1 MEKHRF
7 VFESFEDFLKN
18 SDSLLEAKK
27 DKGTEL
33 DLEGATELVDKIIS
47 LDLDLVENYLQ
58 KTDSLSKTG
67 LARKYGMLAIEA
79 CRTEEYGKA
88 ALYVLLSEAGG
99 IDDKEVPVMNA
110 IGLDINSKNK
120 NTPEAKAKIKK
131 LGEEVESMSDE
142 EARKLA
148 EAGFKELK
156 VNGIPYRYRTPV
168 LWGMLSDADRQK
180 VYDDFFKL
188 AIKRGYDTV
197 EGLENVI
204 NKHFD
209 IKKKEN
215 STALTNPGV
224 FLYLNKEEVTKAEPP
239 AKVTPETTF
248 LLDDEKSSDVFRPN
262 KTGAN
267 GQADF
272 MEDSFNELV
281 GKLGSIFERY
291 KAGEI
296 TTIKRIN
303 ILTSADRYRNTE
315 DAEKLSWGELSY
327 SRAVA
332 MTKVIEGVAKA
343 AELDDDII
351 SQLPKV
357 TFIYAKGEN
366 GDGTSGPN
374 PPEGKKFGYYV
385 KSGNVSK
392 WIEGTDRSIVTLIPI
407 DDQGTP
413 TAENADGA
421 KTKKEAPKGKVE
433 DYNKFRYNNIQIE
446 FEKVEIVPGK
456 EEPLASEKI
465 VTLKYPVKI
474 VIPSRYSTKRIK
486 IPIPTITTSY
496 SSSGKSSK
504 ANSCP
509 SFTETTKLK
518 FGLTFKTINILTYK
532 SDLTKD
538 LF

>member
-27 DKGTEL
+27 DSGTEL
-33 DLEGATELVDKIIS
+33 KIDGATDLVNKIIS
-47 LDLDLVENYLQ
+47 LDLDLAENDL
-58 KTDSLSKTG
+58 KKSEAPATSPTKV
-67 LARKYGMLAIEA
+67 YGMKAIEA
-79 CRTEEYGKA
+79 LRNKEYGKG
-88 ALYVLLSEAGG
+88 ALYVLLSQTSTISAKEIEA
-99 IDDKEVPVMNA
+99 MNA
-110 IGLDINSKNK
+110 IGLSVDSKTSSSDK
-120 NTPEAKAKIKK
+120 QAKVKSLGAKIESMAEDEAK
-131 LGEEVESMSDE
+131 
-142 EARKLA
+142 KLA
-148 EAGFKELK
+148 EAGLKAYKETL
-156 VNGIPYRYRTPV
+156 PYKFRTPL
-168 LWGMLSDADRQK
+168 LWGMLSDADKGK

-188 AIKRGYDTV
+188 AIKRGYDTK
-197 EGLENVI
+197 EGLEGVI
-204 NKHFD
+204 DKHFAV
-209 IKKKEN
+209 KKKEN
-215 STALTNPGV
+215 SGALTSPGV
-224 FLYLNKEEVTKAEPP
+224 MVFLTRDEITEVAPP
-239 AKVTPETTF
+239 VKVTPEKTF

-267 GQADF
+267 GESDF
-272 MEDSFNELV
+272 MEASFKELV

-296 TTIKRIN
+296 TTIKKIN

-332 MTKVIEGVAKA
+332 MTKLVEGVAKA
-343 AELDDDII
+343 AGLDDDII

-385 KSGNVSK
+385 KSGDASK
-392 WIEGTDRSIVTLIPI
+392 WTDGTDRSIVTLIPI

-421 KTKKEAPKGKVE
+421 KTKKEAPKANVQ
-433 DYNKFRYNNIQIE
+433 DYNKFRYNNIEIE

-456 EEPLASEKI
+456 EEPLTSDKI
-465 VTLKYPVKI
+465 VALKYPVKI
-474 VIPSRYSTKRIK
+474 QIPARYSTKRIK
-486 IPIPTITTSY
+486 IPIPTIVTSY

-504 ANSCP
+504 AGSCP
-509 SFTETTKLK
+509 VFKETTSTN
-518 FGLTFKTINILTYK
+518 FGIKFKTIDILTYE
-532 SDLTKD
+532 SDLTK
-538 LF
+538 